1 MTKIVKLSSH
11 PTTRLGLKRV
21 RKRKKKTPEDFGQ
34 LNIFTPKEPTGKLIQ
49 LTSINS
55 FEEALNLDEQGDLN
69 GARDAYRGAIQIG
82 DRVGDAYCNLGILES
97 QNNTIKAI
105 DCFTRSLKSSPRHFQ
120 SHYNLANLYS
130 EEKNFPLA
138 LLHYEIAIEIAP
150 DFPNAY
156 YNLGLVLA
164 LMKNYSEAIQILTK
178 YKSLAPADELG
189 KTNELIGSLR
199 MSLVK

>member
-1 MTKIVKLSSH
+1 MTKIVKLSSY

-21 RKRKKKTPEDFGQ
+21 RKRKKKTPEDYGQ
-34 LNIFTPKEPTGKLIQ
+34 LCLFTPKAPSGRIVQ

-55 FEEALNLDEQGDLN
+55 FDEALTLDEQGDLN
-69 GARDAYRGAIQIG
+69 GAREAYNGAIQSG
-82 DRVGDAYCNLGILES
+82 DRIADAYCNLGILES

-130 EEKNFPLA
+130 EEKNYALA
-138 LLHYEIAIEIAP
+138 RLHYEIAIEIAP

-164 LMKNYSEAIQILTK
+164 LMKIYSEAIRVLTK
-178 YKSLAPADELG
+178 YMSLAPLDELG

-199 MSLVK
+199 RSLVE

>member
-1 MTKIVKLSSH
+1 MTKIVKLSTH

-21 RKRKKKTPEDFGQ
+21 RKRKKKTPEDYGQ
-34 LNIFTPKEPTGKLIQ
+34 LNIFTPSKPTGKVVQ
-49 LTSINS
+49 FVSIGS
-55 FEEALNLDEQGDLN
+55 FEEALNLDEQGDLE
-69 GARDAYRGAIQIG
+69 GASDVYKSAIQMG
-82 DRVGDAYCNLGILES
+82 DRVADAYCNLGILES

-105 DCFTRSLKSSPRHFQ
+105 DCFTRSLKSMPRHFQ

-130 EEKNFPLA
+130 EEKNYALA
-138 LLHYEIAIEIAP
+138 RLHYELAIEIAP

-156 YNLGLVLA
+156 YNLGLALA

-178 YKSLAPADELG
+178 YKSLALPDELG

-199 MSLVK
+199 MSLLE

>member
-1 MTKIVKLSSH
+1 MTKIVKLSSY

-21 RKRKKKTPEDFGQ
+21 RKRKKKTPEDYGQ
-34 LNIFTPKEPTGKLIQ
+34 LNLFTPKVPTGRIIQ

-55 FEEALNLDEQGDLN
+55 FEEALTLDEQGDLN
-69 GARDAYRGAIQIG
+69 GAREAYKRAIQVS
-82 DRVGDAYCNLGILES
+82 DRVADAYCNLGILES

-130 EEKNFPLA
+130 EEKNYALA
-138 LLHYEIAIEIAP
+138 RLHYEIAIEIAP

-164 LMKNYSEAIQILTK
+164 LMKIYSEAIRVLTK
-178 YKSLAPADELG
+178 YKSLAPLDELG

-199 MSLVK
+199 RYLVE

>member
-1 MTKIVKLSSH
+1 MTKIVKLSSY

-21 RKRKKKTPEDFGQ
+21 RKRKKKTPEDYGQ
-34 LNIFTPKEPTGKLIQ
+34 LNLFTPKVPTGRIIQ

-55 FEEALNLDEQGDLN
+55 FEEALTLDEQGDLN
-69 GARDAYRGAIQIG
+69 GAREAYKRAIQVS
-82 DRVGDAYCNLGILES
+82 DRVADAYCNLGILES

-130 EEKNFPLA
+130 EEKNYALA
-138 LLHYEIAIEIAP
+138 RLHYEIAIEIAP

-164 LMKNYSEAIQILTK
+164 LMKIYSEAIRVLTK
-178 YKSLAPADELG
+178 YKSLAPLDELG
-189 KTNELIGSLR
+189 KTNELIGTLR
-199 MSLVK
+199 RYLVE

>member
-1 MTKIVKLSSH
+1 MTKIVKLSSY

-21 RKRKKKTPEDFGQ
+21 RKRKKKTPEDYGQ
-34 LNIFTPKEPTGKLIQ
+34 LNLFTPKVPTGRIIQ

-55 FEEALNLDEQGDLN
+55 FEEALTLDEQGDLN
-69 GARDAYRGAIQIG
+69 GAREAYKRAIQVG
-82 DRVGDAYCNLGILES
+82 DRVADAYCNLGILES

-130 EEKNFPLA
+130 EEKNYALA
-138 LLHYEIAIEIAP
+138 RLHYEIAIEIAP

-164 LMKNYSEAIQILTK
+164 LMKIYSEAIRVLTK
-178 YKSLAPADELG
+178 YKSLAPLDELG

-199 MSLVK
+199 RYLVE

>member
-1 MTKIVKLSSH
+1 MTKIVKLSSY

-21 RKRKKKTPEDFGQ
+21 RKRKKKTPEDYGQ
-34 LNIFTPKEPTGKLIQ
+34 LNLFTPKVPTGRIIQ

-55 FEEALNLDEQGDLN
+55 FEEALTLDEQGDLN
-69 GARDAYRGAIQIG
+69 GAREAYKRAIQVG
-82 DRVGDAYCNLGILES
+82 DRVADAYCNLGILES

-130 EEKNFPLA
+130 EEKNYALA
-138 LLHYEIAIEIAP
+138 RLHYEIAIKIAP

-164 LMKNYSEAIQILTK
+164 LMKIYSEAIRVLTK
-178 YKSLAPADELG
+178 YKSLAPLDELG

-199 MSLVK
+199 RYLVE

>member
-1 MTKIVKLSSH
+1 MTKIVKLSSY

-21 RKRKKKTPEDFGQ
+21 RKRKKKTPEDYGQ
-34 LNIFTPKEPTGKLIQ
+34 LNLFTPKVPTGRIIQ

-55 FEEALNLDEQGDLN
+55 FEEALTLDEQGDLN
-69 GARDAYRGAIQIG
+69 GAREAYKRAIQVG
-82 DRVGDAYCNLGILES
+82 DRVADAYCNLGILES

-130 EEKNFPLA
+130 EEKNYALA
-138 LLHYEIAIEIAP
+138 RLHYEIAIEIAP

-164 LMKNYSEAIQILTK
+164 LMKIYSEAIRVLTK
-178 YKSLAPADELG
+178 YKSLAPLDELG

-199 MSLVK
+199 RSLVE